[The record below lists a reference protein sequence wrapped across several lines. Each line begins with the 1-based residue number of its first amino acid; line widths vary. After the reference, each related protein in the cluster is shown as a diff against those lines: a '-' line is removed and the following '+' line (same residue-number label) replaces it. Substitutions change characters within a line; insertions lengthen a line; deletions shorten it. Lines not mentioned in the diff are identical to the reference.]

1 MKELQLRFA
10 ESSTVS
16 LRKRQPEN
24 PQKLGEEVNNG
35 PASFTAIKAKNAI
48 KRLMPKPAYSKVR
61 VIGLRAQKTMTQV
74 RQRAL
79 LELRRDRSA
88 EFSCDVV
95 QSNGMAWKLGGQ
107 EMPADR
113 ARSNFQLVTNALDA
127 AGIAWW
133 FVGTSN
139 YQAAFVAV
147 NAADRVQALIALARL
162 DSGEPMYVRSGARGT
177 VLPVTSLSD
186 ERLWGEEDVISV
198 FTPQRFRNSTLAY
211 GAERGCRIEFW
222 EFGAGEQTGQVI
234 APRENRAARILSV
247 ADVELVEV
255 ENAFGMVPTPVVL
268 TDRMVDDITFP
279 IDAVYTWVDG
289 DDPAWINSKRRREA
303 EMSGVEYHEE
313 ANHEAR
319 FRSRDELKYSL
330 RSLQMFAP
338 WFRKIFI
345 VTAGQVPNWLD
356 TSDPRIEIV
365 DHADIYPQGDCLP
378 TFNSNSIISRLHH
391 IRDLSEHYVYIN
403 DDVFFGRDLGP
414 ERFFTPTGIAKV
426 SPSNNR
432 RPFGE
437 STLLDE
443 PHFNLTRNIRRLLK
457 ERFGVTVS
465 RAIKHTPHPQL
476 KSVHFAMEADFKKEY
491 EQTWASPFRDH
502 RDIVADQ
509 LHHYYAQ
516 ITGRAIPTRLR
527 YHYINILDDN
537 YRLTMENTL
546 RLRDRDTFCIND
558 APVAGAT
565 PIEDEFVTQF
575 LESYFPIKSDFEK

>member
-1 MKELQLRFA
+1 
-10 ESSTVS
+10 
-16 LRKRQPEN
+16 
-24 PQKLGEEVNNG
+24 
-35 PASFTAIKAKNAI
+35 
-48 KRLMPKPAYSKVR
+48 MPKSVYGKVR
-61 VIGLRAQKTMTQV
+61 VAGLHAQKSVRKV
-74 RQRAL
+74 RQRVL
-79 LELRRDRSA
+79 LELGRDYRA
-88 EFSCDVV
+88 GYSCDVV

-113 ARSNFQLVTNALDA
+113 ARRNFQLVTNALDA
-127 AGIAWW
+127 AAIEWW
-133 FVGTSN
+133 FVGKSN
-139 YQAAFVAV
+139 YQAAFIAV
-147 NAADRVQALIALARL
+147 NAADRVQVRAALTRVEL
-162 DSGEPMYVRSGARGT
+162 GEPLYARSGTHGT
-177 VLPVTSLSD
+177 VLPASSLSS
-186 ERLWGEEDVISV
+186 ERLWEKEDVISV
-198 FTPQRFRNSTLAY
+198 FTPQRFRNSTLVY

-222 EFGAGEQTGQVI
+222 EFGQGEQTGQVI
-234 APRENRAARILSV
+234 APRENRAARLLSA
-247 ADVELVEV
+247 ADVKLVQIET
-255 ENAFGMVPTPVVL
+255 AFGSVPTPVVL
-268 TDRMVDDITFP
+268 TERMVDDITFP

-289 DDPAWINSKRRREA
+289 DDPTWINSKRRREA
-303 EMSGVEYHEE
+303 ELSGAEYHEE

-365 DHADIYPQGDCLP
+365 DHKSIYPEGDCLP

-391 IRDLSEHYVYIN
+391 IPGLSEHYVYIN

-437 STLLDE
+437 ATLLDE

-476 KSVHFAMEADFKKEY
+476 KSVHFEMEADFRQEY

-516 ITGRAIPTRLR
+516 IIGRAIPTRLR
-527 YHYINILDDN
+527 YHYINILDDK

-565 PIEDEFVTQF
+565 PIDDDFVTDF
-575 LESYFPIKSDFEK
+575 LESYFPVKSDFEK

>member
-1 MKELQLRFA
+1 M
-10 ESSTVS
+10 
-16 LRKRQPEN
+16 
-24 PQKLGEEVNNG
+24 
-35 PASFTAIKAKNAI
+35 AKDTL
-48 KRLMPKPAYSKVR
+48 KRLMPASAYRTVR
-61 VIGLRAQKTMTQV
+61 TTGLRAQKKLALV

-79 LELRRDRSA
+79 LELKRDRSA

-95 QSNGMAWKLGGQ
+95 QANGLTWKLGGQ

-113 ARSNFQLVTNALDA
+113 ARSNFQLVTETLEA
-127 AGIAWW
+127 AGISWW
-133 FVGTSN
+133 YVGTSN
-139 YQAAFVAV
+139 YQAAFIAV
-147 NAADRVQALIALARL
+147 SATDRAKVRRVLSQI
-162 DSGEPMYVRSGARGT
+162 DSGEPLYARSGTHGT
-177 VLPVTSLSD
+177 VLPASSLSG
-186 ERLWGEEDVISV
+186 ERLWAAEDVFSI
-198 FTPQRFRNSTLAY
+198 FTPQCFRNSTLAY

-222 EFGAGEQTGQVI
+222 KFGQGEETGQVI
-234 APRENRAARILSV
+234 APRENRAARLLSV
-247 ADVELVEV
+247 ADVELVQV
-255 ENAFGMVPTPVVL
+255 ETAFGLVPTPVVL
-268 TDRMVDDITFP
+268 TERMVDDITFS

-289 DDPAWINSKRRREA
+289 DDPNWINSKRRREA
-303 EMSGVEYHEE
+303 DLSGTEYHEE

-345 VTAGQVPNWLD
+345 VTAGQVPAWLD

-365 DHADIYPQGDCLP
+365 DHKDIYPEGDYLP

-391 IRDLSEHYVYIN
+391 IPGLSEHYVYIN

-414 ERFFTPTGIAKV
+414 DRFFTPTGIAKV
-426 SPSNNR
+426 SPSTNR

-437 STLLDE
+437 ATLLDE

-476 KSVHFAMEADFKKEY
+476 KSVHFEMESEFKNEY

-527 YHYINILDDN
+527 YHYINILDDK

-565 PIEDEFVTQF
+565 PIDDEFVTQF
-575 LESYFPIKSDFEK
+575 LESYFPVKSDFEK

>member
-1 MKELQLRFA
+1 M
-10 ESSTVS
+10 
-16 LRKRQPEN
+16 
-24 PQKLGEEVNNG
+24 NNG
-35 PASFTAIKAKNAI
+35 VSTTAAVKVKDSFKRFMPAS
-48 KRLMPKPAYSKVR
+48 AYRTVR
-61 VIGLRAQKTMTQV
+61 TIGLRAQKKLSLV

-79 LELRRDRSA
+79 LELKRDRSA

-95 QSNGMAWKLGGQ
+95 QANGLTWKLGGQ

-113 ARSNFQLVTNALDA
+113 ARSNFQLVTEALEA
-127 AGIAWW
+127 AGISWW
-133 FVGTSN
+133 YVGTSN
-139 YQAAFVAV
+139 YQAAFIAV
-147 NAADRVQALIALARL
+147 SAEDRGKVRGVLSQI
-162 DSGEPMYVRSGARGT
+162 DSDEPLYARSGTHGT
-177 VLPVTSLSD
+177 VLPASSLSG
-186 ERLWGEEDVISV
+186 ERLWAVEDVFSV

-222 EFGAGEQTGQVI
+222 EFGQGEEAGQVI
-234 APRENRAARILSV
+234 APRENRAARLLSV
-247 ADVELVEV
+247 ADVKLVQV
-255 ENAFGMVPTPVVL
+255 ETAFGSVPTPIVL
-268 TDRMVDDITFP
+268 TERMVDDITFS

-289 DDPAWINSKRRREA
+289 DDPSWINSKRRREA
-303 EMSGVEYHEE
+303 ELSGTEYHEE

-345 VTAGQVPNWLD
+345 VTAGQVPAWLD

-365 DHADIYPQGDCLP
+365 DHKDIYPDGDYLP

-391 IRDLSEHYVYIN
+391 IPGLSEHYVYIN

-414 ERFFTPTGIAKV
+414 DRFFTPTGIAKV
-426 SPSNNR
+426 SPSTNR

-437 STLLDE
+437 ATLLDE

-476 KSVHFAMEADFKKEY
+476 KSVHFEMESEFKNEY

-527 YHYINILDDN
+527 YHYINILDDK

-565 PIEDEFVTQF
+565 PIDDEFVTEF
-575 LESYFPIKSDFEK
+575 LESYFPVKSDFEK

>member
-1 MKELQLRFA
+1 M
-10 ESSTVS
+10 
-16 LRKRQPEN
+16 
-24 PQKLGEEVNNG
+24 NNG
-35 PASFTAIKAKNAI
+35 VSSSAAVMAKDTL
-48 KRLMPKPAYSKVR
+48 KRLMPASAYRTVR
-61 VIGLRAQKTMTQV
+61 TTGLRAQKKLALV

-79 LELRRDRSA
+79 LELKRDRSA

-95 QSNGMAWKLGGQ
+95 QANGLTWKLGGQ

-113 ARSNFQLVTNALDA
+113 ARSNFQLVTETLEA
-127 AGIAWW
+127 AGISWW
-133 FVGTSN
+133 YVGTSN
-139 YQAAFVAV
+139 YQAAFIAV
-147 NAADRVQALIALARL
+147 SATDRAKVRRVLSQI
-162 DSGEPMYVRSGARGT
+162 DSGEPLYARSGTHGT
-177 VLPVTSLSD
+177 VLPASSLSG
-186 ERLWGEEDVISV
+186 ERLWAAEDVFSI
-198 FTPQRFRNSTLAY
+198 FTPQCFRNSTLAY

-222 EFGAGEQTGQVI
+222 KFGQGEETGQVI
-234 APRENRAARILSV
+234 APRENRAARLLSV
-247 ADVELVEV
+247 ADVELVQV
-255 ENAFGMVPTPVVL
+255 ETAFGLVPTPVVL
-268 TDRMVDDITFP
+268 TERMVDDITFS

-289 DDPAWINSKRRREA
+289 DDPNWINSKRRREA
-303 EMSGVEYHEE
+303 DLSGTEYHEE

-345 VTAGQVPNWLD
+345 VTAGQVPAWLD

-365 DHADIYPQGDCLP
+365 DHKDIYPEGDYLP

-391 IRDLSEHYVYIN
+391 IPGLSEHYVYIN

-414 ERFFTPTGIAKV
+414 DRFFTPTGIAKV
-426 SPSNNR
+426 SPSTNR

-437 STLLDE
+437 ATLLDE

-476 KSVHFAMEADFKKEY
+476 KSVHFEMESEFKNEY

-527 YHYINILDDN
+527 YHYINILDDK

-565 PIEDEFVTQF
+565 PIDDEFVTQF
-575 LESYFPIKSDFEK
+575 LESYFPVKSDFEK

>member
-1 MKELQLRFA
+1 M
-10 ESSTVS
+10 
-16 LRKRQPEN
+16 
-24 PQKLGEEVNNG
+24 NNG
-35 PASFTAIKAKNAI
+35 PSSFAAIKAKNAI
-48 KRLMPKPAYSKVR
+48 KRLMPKSVYGKVR
-61 VIGLRAQKTMTQV
+61 VAGLHAQKSVRKV
-74 RQRAL
+74 RQRVL
-79 LELRRDRSA
+79 LELGRDYRA
-88 EFSCDVV
+88 GYSCDVV

-113 ARSNFQLVTNALDA
+113 ARRNFQLVTNALDA
-127 AGIAWW
+127 AAIEWW
-133 FVGTSN
+133 FVGKSN
-139 YQAAFVAV
+139 YQAAFIAV
-147 NAADRVQALIALARL
+147 NAADRVQVRAALTRVEL
-162 DSGEPMYVRSGARGT
+162 GEPLYARSGTHGT
-177 VLPVTSLSD
+177 VLPASSLSS
-186 ERLWGEEDVISV
+186 ERLWEKEDVISV
-198 FTPQRFRNSTLAY
+198 FTPQRFRNSTLVY

-222 EFGAGEQTGQVI
+222 EFGQGEQTGQVI
-234 APRENRAARILSV
+234 APRENRAARLLSA
-247 ADVELVEV
+247 ADVKLVQIET
-255 ENAFGMVPTPVVL
+255 AFGSVPTPVVL
-268 TDRMVDDITFP
+268 TERMVDDITFP

-289 DDPAWINSKRRREA
+289 DDPTWINSKRRREA
-303 EMSGVEYHEE
+303 ELSGAEYHEE

-365 DHADIYPQGDCLP
+365 DHKSIYPEGDCLP

-391 IRDLSEHYVYIN
+391 IPGLSEHYVYIN

-437 STLLDE
+437 ATLLDE

-476 KSVHFAMEADFKKEY
+476 KSVHFEMEADFRQEY

-516 ITGRAIPTRLR
+516 IIGRAIPTRLR
-527 YHYINILDDN
+527 YHYINILDDK

-565 PIEDEFVTQF
+565 PIDDDFVTDF
-575 LESYFPIKSDFEK
+575 LESYFPVKSDFEK

>member
-1 MKELQLRFA
+1 MNIEPSSSASVKAKETLKRVMPNPVYRQLRVA
-10 ESSTVS
+10 
-16 LRKRQPEN
+16 
-24 PQKLGEEVNNG
+24 
-35 PASFTAIKAKNAI
+35 
-48 KRLMPKPAYSKVR
+48 
-61 VIGLRAQKTMTQV
+61 GLRVQKKMARI

-79 LELRRDRSA
+79 LELKRDHRA
-88 EFSCDVV
+88 EFDCDVV
-95 QSNGMAWKLGGQ
+95 QANGLAWKVGGQ
-107 EMPADR
+107 TLPADR
-113 ARSNFQLVTNALDA
+113 ALSNFALVTAALDA
-127 AGIAWW
+127 ADVTWW
-133 FVGTSN
+133 FIGANN
-139 YQAAFVAV
+139 YQAVSIGVDAG
-147 NAADRVQALIALARL
+147 DRSLVRSALAQVE
-162 DSGEPMYVRSGARGT
+162 SGEPLYARSGTQGT
-177 VLPVTSLSD
+177 ILPVSTLSRD
-186 ERLWGEEDVISV
+186 RLWEKEDVISV

-222 EFGAGEQTGQVI
+222 EFGQGDQTGRVS

-255 ENAFGMVPTPVVL
+255 ENAFGRVPTPVVL
-268 TDRMVDDITFP
+268 TERMVDDITFP

-365 DHADIYPQGDCLP
+365 DHADIYPPGDCLP

-391 IRDLSEHYVYIN
+391 IPDLSEHYVYIN

-476 KSVHFAMEADFKKEY
+476 KSVHFEMEADFKKEY

-558 APVAGAT
+558 APVTGAT
-565 PIEDEFVTQF
+565 PIEDEFVTEF
-575 LESYFPIKSDFEK
+575 LESYFPVKSDFEK